1 MNSLPGLALRHPVA
15 VTMILVSLVIAGI
28 LACYRMPLKFLPDLD
43 APFVGCFIPYAGA
56 SPGQVEKEIAIPA
69 EGEFRTIPNLKRI
82 STYSNS
88 DGCRVNMIFEDDT
101 PMATAS
107 AEVRDRIERL
117 KLVLPQEVD
126 RILTFRHSSGSIPV
140 MALGFF
146 RAGDEE
152 EFIHLIRTMVEP
164 RLSRLDGVAEV
175 QVFASKPEPEV
186 LIEFDQNRLRTHN
199 IPLYQA
205 IATLQTANIN
215 LSVGEL
221 PEGDSK
227 YFVRVT
233 DEFRR
238 PEDLAAVYVGN
249 GTRLR
254 DVAEVG
260 FKTREMEGHYDIDG
274 KGGAFIIVL
283 KESEANTVDTC
294 ENIKEELKRLEQ
306 DPALAG
312 AEEFVFFD
320 QSELIMAALNGLI
333 NEGTGGALM
342 AIVVLYLFLLRIRP
356 TLIVTLAIPVSLMSA
371 LAFMYFWGMTL
382 NLVTMV
388 SLIVAMGML
397 VDDAIVVIENIYRY
411 VQSGLDYRESARR
424 GTEEVALAITASM
437 LTTLVV
443 FIPVLY
449 MQRGQMAQFMKQ
461 FALPMTAAQ
470 VASLFV
476 GFTLI
481 PLAVSR
487 FRDRNVSDLFKT
499 ESDPA
504 LEQESGPRRSWWW
517 RLVHVHPLTHIIR
530 LYARCIDWTLRNRL
544 ASCLIVA
551 LILLATFIGPF
562 QKVGVQQVPTLD
574 LREIDIDV
582 ELDQNFDMEMA
593 KGIFDQLK
601 QAVEAQR
608 EELGIK
614 NIFTRYSAGGGTV
627 EVHLLETD
635 EPGFEDLRFTT
646 QDVLHILAAR
656 LPGRVPGAEIRYRV
670 PEAGDE
676 NEGTRSIS
684 LRMRGDDSFELS
696 QYAHRFKELLNRVP
710 NVSDA
715 NIDTERAKQ
724 EVQLRVDAPL
734 ADNAG
739 ISPMI
744 IARTVDIALRGN
756 RLPYLKQGGREFPVW
771 AQFREED
778 RKRRDNLDNVSVIG
792 GDGGLVPLS
801 QLVSY
806 GKAESPM
813 SIQRVDAKNVVNIS
827 AKVSSQDMTA
837 VQQDVKTLISNFSM
851 PLGYS
856 VQLGDQFHELEMN
869 MANFGMTMML
879 AIILIYIVMAT
890 LFESFTLPI
899 SILVAVPLAFV
910 GVYWGLFLL
919 GTSLD
924 TIGLIGCILLVGVV
938 VKNGIVIVDHVHLLR
953 DRGMERHAAL
963 VQSGRDRFRPVMM
976 TALTTTLGV
985 VPLAIEGA
993 GGNTVSFVS
1002 LGRSLVGGMITG
1014 TLLTLVVVPLLY
1026 ALIEDGTD
1034 WCKAFIGDV
1043 GSLKSD
1049 GQ

>member
-1 MNSLPGLALRHPVA
+1 MNALPGFALRHPVA
-15 VTMILVSLVIAGI
+15 VTMILVSLVLAGI

-82 STYSNS
+82 ATYSGD

-146 RAGDEE
+146 RGGNEE

-186 LIEFDQNRLRTHN
+186 LIEFDQNRLRTHSV
-199 IPLYQA
+199 PLYQA

-221 PEGDSK
+221 PEGGSK
-227 YFVRVT
+227 YYVRVT

-238 PEDLAAVYVGN
+238 PEDLGAVFVGN

-254 DVAEVG
+254 DVASVG
-260 FKTREMEGHYDIDG
+260 FKTREMDGHYDIDG

-294 ENIKEELKRLEQ
+294 ENVKAELKQLEL
-306 DPALAG
+306 DPALKG

-320 QSELIMAALNGLI
+320 QSELIMAARDGLI
-333 NEGTGGALM
+333 NEGTGGAAM
-342 AIVVLYLFLLRIRP
+342 AVVVLYLFLLRIRP
-356 TLIVTLAIPVSLMSA
+356 TLIVTTAIPVSMMAA

-388 SLIVAMGML
+388 SLIVAVGML

-411 VQSGLDYRESARR
+411 VQSGLDYKEAARR

-470 VASLFV
+470 IASLFV

-487 FRDRNVSDLFKT
+487 FRDRNVT
-499 ESDPA
+499 EFFPTEDTSTIEDDGARKRP
-504 LEQESGPRRSWWW
+504 WW
-517 RLVHVHPLTHIIR
+517 RRLFFVHPLTHIIR
-530 LYARCIDWTLRNRL
+530 SYARCIDWTLHNRL
-544 ASCLIVA
+544 ASCLLV
-551 LILLATFIGPF
+551 ILVLAITFIVPF
-562 QKVGVQQVPTLD
+562 QKVGVVQVPTLD
-574 LREIDIDV
+574 LREIDLDV
-582 ELDQNFDMEMA
+582 TLDQNFDMEMA
-593 KGIFDQLK
+593 KGVFDRLK
-601 QAVEAQR
+601 HAVEQQR

-614 NIFTRYSAGGGTV
+614 NIFTRYNAGGGTV
-627 EVHLLETD
+627 EVHLYETD
-635 EPGFEDLRFTT
+635 DPQFANLRFGT

-656 LPGRVPGAEIRYRV
+656 LPNRIPGAEIRYRV

-676 NEGTRSIS
+676 NEGSMSIS
-684 LRMRGDDSFELS
+684 LRMRGDDSYTLNE
-696 QYAHRFKELLNRVP
+696 YAHRFKDLLNRVP

-715 NIDTERAKQ
+715 NLDTERAKQ
-724 EVQLRVDAPL
+724 EVQLRVDEPL
-734 ADNAG
+734 AENAG
-739 ISPMI
+739 ISPMV

-756 RLPYLKQGGREFPVW
+756 RLPYLKQGGREYPVW

-778 RKRRDNLDNVSVIG
+778 RKSRDNLDNVSVIG
-792 GDGGLVPLS
+792 GDGSLVPLN
-801 QLVSY
+801 QLVTY

-813 SIQRVDAKNVVNIS
+813 SIQRVDAKNVVNIT
-827 AKVSSQDMTA
+827 AKVGSQDMSS
-837 VQQDVKTLISNFSM
+837 VQRNVKALIANFSM

-856 VQLGDQFHELEMN
+856 IQLGDQFHELEMN
-869 MANFGMTMML
+869 MANFGMTMMM
-879 AIILIYIVMAT
+879 AIVLIYIVMAT
-890 LFESFTLPI
+890 LFESFLLPV

-910 GVYWGLFLL
+910 GVYWGLFML

-924 TIGLIGCILLVGVV
+924 TIGLIGCIMLVGVV
-938 VKNGIVIVDHVHLLR
+938 VKNGIVIVDHVNLLR

-985 VPLAIEGA
+985 VPLAIEGT

-1026 ALIEDGTD
+1026 SLIEDGAA
-1034 WCKAFIGDV
+1034 WCKAFVGDIS
-1043 GSLKSD
+1043 SLKS
-1049 GQ
+1049 